1 MSLPVTALVLALTL
15 PLLTAIAVMAAPR
28 QSVAVVT
35 TASLILVALTMGLTA
50 NVASYGPVVIAIGQ
64 WMPPLGIELM
74 ADGPAVLFLL
84 VNALVMA
91 TVVLFSLKP
100 HGQLGPGSRLVYTF
114 RPLLLLLWGALN
126 AIFVS
131 RDLFNLYVG
140 LELASLAAVA
150 LVAIER
156 ERDSLKAALRYL
168 LFALT
173 GSLLYL
179 LGVAL
184 IYAAHGT
191 LDIGLLAGQ
200 LGTHP
205 TDALAIGAM
214 TAGLAA
220 KAALFPFH
228 VWLPPAHASAPAPAS
243 AVLSALVPK
252 ASFYIA
258 LRLWFEAAPGAAG
271 EIAVNVIGSLG
282 ALAVVYGSVMALRQ
296 PRLKLLIAY
305 STVAQIGYLFIIF
318 PLALGAAA
326 EASEGVADAAWNG
339 TLFQALSHALAKAAM
354 FLCAGLILEAAG
366 HDRIDRLIGMVQA
379 LPMTLFAFGLAAIT
393 LMGLPPSG
401 GFMAKYL
408 LVSASLEG
416 GVAVWGLV
424 VLAGGLLAAA
434 YLYRPLAAVF
444 RRSDPA
450 SPTVFQP
457 VARWRQVLPLG
468 LAMASLALGI
478 FPGAPYGLMGGM
490 P

>member
-1 MSLPVTALVLALTL
+1 MSLPITALVLCLTL
-15 PLLTAIAVMAAPR
+15 PLLGAIATVAAPR
-28 QSVAVVT
+28 HATPLVTSVAGLMVAVT
-35 TASLILVALTMGLTA
+35 TGLTSH
-50 NVASYGPVVIAIGQ
+50 VAVHGPVVVALGE
-64 WMPPLGIELM
+64 WAPPLGIQIM

-91 TVVLFSLKP
+91 AVVLFSLAP
-100 HGQLGPGSRLVYTF
+100 IGQPGPRSRLAQTF
-114 RPLLLLLWGALN
+114 WPLLLLLWGALN

-156 ERDSLKAALRYL
+156 KRDTLNAALRYL

-179 LGVAL
+179 LGVVL
-184 IYAAHGT
+184 IYAGHGT
-191 LDIGLLAGQ
+191 LDITLLAGE
-200 LGTHP
+200 LGMHP

-220 KAALFPFH
+220 KTALFPFH
-228 VWLPPAHASAPAPAS
+228 VWLPPAHAGAPAPAS

-252 ASFYIA
+252 ASLYIA
-258 LRLWFEAAPGAAG
+258 LRLWLEAAPGAGDA
-271 EIAVNVIGSLG
+271 IAVNVLGWLG
-282 ALAVVYGSVMALRQ
+282 ALAVVHGSIMALRQ
-296 PRLKLLIAY
+296 ERLKLVIAY
-305 STVAQIGYLFIIF
+305 STVAQIGYLFLVF
-318 PLALGAAA
+318 PLALGAAGA
-326 EASEGVADAAWNG
+326 VGSGVADSAWNG
-339 TLFQALSHALAKAAM
+339 TLFQALSHALAKAAL

-366 HDRIDRLIGMVQA
+366 HDRIARLAGVAQA
-379 LPMTLFAFGLAAIT
+379 LPVTLFAFGLAAIT

-408 LVSASLEG
+408 LVTASLEG
-416 GVAVWGLV
+416 GVPGWGLV

-434 YLYRPLAAVF
+434 YLYRPMASAFRHPDQESAAPF
-444 RRSDPA
+444 
-450 SPTVFQP
+450 TP
-457 VARWRQVLPLG
+457 VAAWRQAIPLG
-468 LAMASLALGI
+468 LAIASLALGI
-478 FPGAPYGLMGGM
+478 LPAVPHELMGGM